1 MAVGCSDARLKMLI
15 GELKVAG
22 DEEKGWWKA
31 MRGEGIGPGLREIEW
46 PPFMP
51 FPASF

>member
-1 MAVGCSDARLKMLI
+1 MAVGCSDARLEMLI
-15 GELKVAG
+15 EELKVAG
-22 DEEKGWWKA
+22 NEGKGERKA
-31 MRGEGIGPGLREIEW
+31 MRGEGIGPGLREIER